1 MINEDTDREPVRTLD
16 ELGPDPVRM
25 ACLTVQQPIGEF
37 YVGVMG
43 ARDLVDIS
51 HADVRRLED
60 REFERYLGFQR
71 GLSDR
76 RVKELRRYVREI
88 DASFPTSILLAVQ
101 SSDAL
106 ASSGELHLRRD
117 DEIATIIDGQHR
129 IAGLQEM
136 VGEAQTF
143 ESIVT
148 IFVDMHVEDQ
158 ARVFA
163 TINLTQTKVN
173 KSLALDLYEF
183 ARTRSPQKTAHD
195 VAKLLNSDSDSPL
208 YHRIKMLGVATPDRE
223 ETISQALLV
232 EGLLRWMSRD
242 SVADRNAIKEGGELS
257 LLGEEAWNRLPFR
270 NMFIRG
276 DDIEIAENTWNCFQ
290 AVAER
295 WPRAWGE
302 VRLGHQLNRN
312 TGVWA
317 ILNFLGV
324 CYARFG
330 DGDSALPVD
339 KYRSVFDCVELGDDD
354 FTREDF
360 PSGSPGRAALRRIL
374 IAALENASEGA
385 NG

>member
-1 MINEDTDREPVRTLD
+1 MIDEDTDREPARTLD
-16 ELGPDPVRM
+16 ELGTDPVRM
-25 ACLTVQQPIGEF
+25 ACVTVQQPIGEF

-71 GLSDR
+71 ELSDR

-106 ASSGELHLRRD
+106 ASNGELHLRRD

-129 IAGLQEM
+129 IAGLQE
-136 VGEAQTF
+136 VVEEDRPF

-148 IFVDMHVEDQ
+148 IFVDMHIEDQ

-195 VAKLLNSDSDSPL
+195 IAKLLNADSDSPL

-242 SVADRNAIKEGGELS
+242 PAADRNAIQ
-257 LLGEEAWNRLPFR
+257 
-270 NMFIRG
+270 RG
-276 DDIEIAENTWNCFQ
+276 
-290 AVAER
+290 R
-295 WPRAWGE
+295 
-302 VRLGHQLNRN
+302 
-312 TGVWA
+312 
-317 ILNFLGV
+317 
-324 CYARFG
+324 
-330 DGDSALPVD
+330 
-339 KYRSVFDCVELGDDD
+339 
-354 FTREDF
+354 
-360 PSGSPGRAALRRIL
+360 
-374 IAALENASEGA
+374 
-385 NG
+385 

>member
-1 MINEDTDREPVRTLD
+1 
-16 ELGPDPVRM
+16 M
-25 ACLTVQQPIGEF
+25 ASLTVQQPIGEF

-71 GLSDR
+71 ELSER

-88 DASFPTSILLAVQ
+88 DASFPTSILLAVK

-106 ASSGELHLRRD
+106 ARDGALHLRRD
-117 DEIATIIDGQHR
+117 DKIATIIDGQHR
-129 IAGLQEM
+129 IAGLQDLVNED
-136 VGEAQTF
+136 QPF

-195 VAKLLNSDSDSPL
+195 VAKLLNSESDSPL
-208 YHRIKMLGVATPDRE
+208 YHRVKMLGVATPDRE

-242 SVADRNAIKEGGELS
+242 PAADRNTIKEGGELS
-257 LLGEEAWNRLPFR
+257 LLDEEAWKRVPFR

-276 DDIEIAENTWNCFQ
+276 EDVEIAENTWNCFQ
-290 AVAER
+290 AVADR

-302 VRLGHQLNRN
+302 VRRGHQLNRN

-317 ILNFLGV
+317 ILNFLGM
-324 CYARFG
+324 CYAQFG

-339 KYRSVFDCVELGDDD
+339 RYRNVFDRVDLDDD
-354 FTREDF
+354 GFTSEEF
-360 PSGSPGRAALRRIL
+360 PSGGPGRATLRNIL
-374 IAALENASEGA
+374 IDALQNASGGA
-385 NG
+385 SG